1 MSYLSAFDAKAASTA
16 APAPTVAL
24 VAAPKSYAAAPTL
37 MNNKMTTYA
46 QVKPTVQQTVVKPT
60 VTVQPTPETT
70 VMVAPPNA
78 VGMDKPSG
86 GEVEITTTQSAP
98 SSAQVQTTV
107 QNATEPKKSWLPWAL
122 GAGALFWF
130 YKKK

>member
-24 VAAPKSYAAAPTL
+24 MAAPKSYAAAPTL
-37 MNNKMTTYA
+37 MNRKMTTYA
-46 QVKPTVQQTVVKPT
+46 QVKPTVQQANVKPV
-60 VTVQPTPETT
+60 VTAQPSPEVQVTATPQ
-70 VMVAPPNA
+70 
-78 VGMDKPSG
+78 
-86 GEVEITTTQSAP
+86 EVEITTTESAP

>member
-1 MSYLSAFDAKAASTA
+1 MSYLGLIDTRTA
-16 APAPTVAL
+16 AKVTTAPATTTTTTQ
-24 VAAPKSYAAAPTL
+24 PKTL
-37 MNNKMTTYA
+37 LATKMTTYA

-98 SSAQVQTTV
+98 PAAEVQTTV
-107 QNATEPKKSWLPWAL
+107 QAATKTNWLPWAL
-122 GAGALFWF
+122 GAAGLLWF

>member
-24 VAAPKSYAAAPTL
+24 MAAPKSYAAAPTL
-37 MNNKMTTYA
+37 MNSKMTTYA
-46 QVKPTVQQTVVKPT
+46 QVKPTVQQAAVKPV
-60 VTVQPTPETT
+60 VTAQPSPEVQVTATPQ
-70 VMVAPPNA
+70 
-78 VGMDKPSG
+78 
-86 GEVEITTTQSAP
+86 EVEITTTESAP